1 MHQAMQKG
9 IKPAVLFCLLCYTNN
24 KSVLFYGWE
33 VVHNAEYRFGDKKA
47 MEDFIKIQRHMLI
60 ARKENATET
69 YGSLKKEYLYLKS
82 FLNVAGVNLTDIDE
96 IKE

>member
-1 MHQAMQKG
+1 MPNTDLEITQ
-9 IKPAVLFCLLCYTNN
+9 
-24 KSVLFYGWE
+24 
-33 VVHNAEYRFGDKKA
+33 KA

-82 FLNVAGVNLTDIDE
+82 FLNVAGVNLTEIDE
-96 IKE
+96 IKEQNAVA